1 MTKHNFSAGPS
12 ILPQEVFEGSSNAIL
27 QYQQTGLSIIEMSHR
42 SKEVGLIIEEAKS
55 LVIELLNL
63 NGSKY
68 EVLFLQGGAS
78 LQFLMVAYNLLNTK
92 AGYLNTGSWSEK
104 AIKEAKFFGEVIELS
119 SSKSYKYRSIPK
131 NFDIPDDVDY
141 VHMTSNNTIYGTQY
155 HSVPKTNVPIVVDS
169 SSDIFSR
176 EFDYSSYDLIY
187 AGAQKNIGPAGVTL
201 VVVKKDI
208 LGKVSREIPSMLNYN
223 VHIEKKSLFNTPPVF
238 AIYATLLNLR
248 WIKKKTIKSISQ
260 NNLKK
265 AKMLYD
271 EIDNNELFK
280 GFADVQDRSLMNVTF
295 DLVDDNLSN
304 TFDIIIEES
313 NINGVKGHRSIGGY
327 RASLYNALPIKSVE
341 ALINCMNE
349 LKIKLNE

>member
-1 MTKHNFSAGPS
+1 MKKHNFSAGPS
-12 ILPQEVFEGSSNAIL
+12 ILPKEVFDGSSNAL
-27 QYQQTGLSIIEMSHR
+27 LEYQETGLSIIEMSHR

-55 LVIELLNL
+55 LVIELLKL
-63 NGSKY
+63 NENEY
-68 EVLFLQGGAS
+68 DVLFLQGGAS
-78 LQFLMVAYNLLNTK
+78 LQFSMVAYNLLNTK

-119 SSKSYKYRSIPK
+119 SSKSYKYRNIPK
-131 NFDIPDDVDY
+131 NFNIPDDIDY

-155 HSVPKTNVPIVVDS
+155 HSVPKTDVPIVVDS

-208 LGKVSREIPSMLNYN
+208 LGKVSREIPSMLDYN
-223 VHIEKKSLFNTPPVF
+223 IHIEKKSLFNTPPVF

-248 WIKKKTIKSISQ
+248 WIKKQTIEFIDQ
-260 NNLKK
+260 TNHKK

-271 EIDNNELFK
+271 EIDNNSLFN
-280 GFADVQDRSLMNVTF
+280 GFADVQDRSIMNVTF
-295 DLVDDNLSN
+295 DLVDNSLSN

-313 NINGVKGHRSIGGY
+313 KISGVKGHRSIGGY
-327 RASLYNALPIKSVE
+327 RASMYTMLYL
-341 ALINCMNE
+341 
-349 LKIKLNE
+349 LKVFRGPD

>member
-63 NGSKY
+63 NGNEY

-131 NFDIPDDVDY
+131 SFHIPDDIDY

-208 LGKVSREIPSMLNYN
+208 LGKVSREIPSMLDYN
-223 VHIEKKSLFNTPPVF
+223 IHIEKKSLFNTPPVF

-295 DLVDDNLSN
+295 DLVDNNLSN
-304 TFDIIIEES
+304 AFDIIIEES
-313 NINGVKGHRSIGGY
+313 NISGVKGHRSIGGY

-341 ALINCMNE
+341 TLINCMNE
-349 LKIKLNE
+349 LKIKLNK

>member
-63 NGSKY
+63 NANEY

-104 AIKEAKFFGEVIELS
+104 AMKEAKFFGEVIELS
-119 SSKSYKYRSIPK
+119 SSKSNEYQSIPK
-131 NFDIPDDVDY
+131 DFDIPGDIDY

-155 HSVPKTNVPIVVDS
+155 HSVPKTNVPLVVDS

-295 DLVDDNLSN
+295 DLVDNNLSN
-304 TFDIIIEES
+304 AFDIIIEES
-313 NINGVKGHRSIGGY
+313 NISGVKGHRSIGGY

-349 LKIKLNE
+349 LKIKLNK

>member
-12 ILPQEVFEGSSNAIL
+12 ILPKEVFDGSSNAIL

-55 LVIELLNL
+55 LVTELLNL
-63 NGSKY
+63 NGNEY

-78 LQFLMVAYNLLNTK
+78 LQFLMVAYNLLNKK

-104 AIKEAKFFGEVIELS
+104 AMKEAKFFGEVIELS
-119 SSKSYKYRSIPK
+119 SSKNNEYRSIPK
-131 NFDIPDDVDY
+131 DFDIPDDIDY

-155 HSVPKTNVPIVVDS
+155 HSAPKTNVPLVVDS

-187 AGAQKNIGPAGVTL
+187 AGAQKNVGPAGVTL

-265 AKMLYD
+265 AEILYD
-271 EIDNNELFK
+271 EIDNNKLFK
-280 GFADVQDRSLMNVTF
+280 GFADVKDRSLMNITF
-295 DLVDDNLSN
+295 DLVDNNLSN
-304 TFDIIIEES
+304 TFDLIIEKS
-313 NINGVKGHRSIGGY
+313 NISGVKGHRSIGGY

-341 ALINCMNE
+341 TLINCMDE
-349 LKIKLNE
+349 LEIKFNK